1 MPTLNHLRTTLLL
14 SAGLFFCGAAAKN
27 NVGLAQTGLR
37 RPAPVA
43 ARNICRSTTDEEIVA
58 AVYEK
63 IRVDKRFDD
72 QHRHINVSSRN
83 RVVTVRGWVKGRVQ
97 AGDLIRYAR
106 TTKCVRRVIS
116 KDLRSFR
123 SNAGCMAGQK
133 QCGDICIDRNQN
145 CTMLP

>member
-1 MPTLNHLRTTLLL
+1 MPKLNHLRTALFL
-14 SAGLFFCGAAAKN
+14 SAGLFFFGAAAQN
-27 NVGLAQTGLR
+27 DVGLAQTTSR
-37 RPAPVA
+37 RPSPVT
-43 ARNICRSTTDEEIVA
+43 ARNICKSTTDEEIVA

-72 QHRHINVSSRN
+72 QHSHINVNSRN

-97 AGDLIRYAR
+97 AGDIIRYAR
-106 TTKCVRRVIS
+106 TTNCVRRVIS
-116 KDLRSFR
+116 RDLRTFR

-133 QCGDICIDRNQN
+133 QCGDICIPRTQT